1 MKLKYLLGLFLVL
14 SCRFAFAEDDEQAEE
29 TKFRS
34 RTFVNLT
41 LGIEQDEKL
50 PPLPENI
57 EFKGDFRRIVTA
69 AHSKELNVLRMTPK
83 AEGFATMTIH
93 DKKTGKVVAEFRIDV
108 KKSKLDKVVK
118 EIRALLGDIEGITIK
133 VVNNKVVVDG
143 QILLPRD
150 LSRIYNVIQQFGDQ
164 ASSLVTLSPLAQ
176 KKIAEFISRD
186 INNPEIEVRAVNDKF
201 ILQGYANNEEEYKRA
216 EIIAKTYVPDIIVEA
231 AEEKG
236 FRVAA

>member
-1 MKLKYLLGLFLVL
+1 SVNFFGKIFDSVLVSVRVQGECMKLKYLLGLFLVL

-133 VVNNKVVVDG
+133 
-143 QILLPRD
+143 
-150 LSRIYNVIQQFGDQ
+150 
-164 ASSLVTLSPLAQ
+164 
-176 KKIAEFISRD
+176 
-186 INNPEIEVRAVNDKF
+186 
-201 ILQGYANNEEEYKRA
+201 
-216 EIIAKTYVPDIIVEA
+216 
-231 AEEKG
+231 
-236 FRVAA
+236 

>member
-1 MKLKYLLGLFLVL
+1 MKLKYLLGLVLVL
-14 SCRFAFAEDDEQAEE
+14 SCQFSSQVAFAEDEEQAEE
-29 TKFRS
+29 TKFRA

-69 AHSKELNVLRMTPK
+69 SHSKELNVLRMTPK
-83 AEGFATMTIH
+83 AEGFATLTIH

-108 KKSKLDKVVK
+108 KKSRLDKVVK

-150 LSRIYNVIQQFGDQ
+150 LSRIYNVIQQFGGQLGVPRGGFWKEVLNSDSVFYGGSGLGNSGGLE
-164 ASSLVTLSPLAQ
+164 ANHVISHGRPYSLFLTLPPLSVLFL
-176 KKIAEFISRD
+176 KS
-186 INNPEIEVRAVNDKF
+186 EI
-201 ILQGYANNEEEYKRA
+201 
-216 EIIAKTYVPDIIVEA
+216 
-231 AEEKG
+231 
-236 FRVAA
+236 